1 MTAGG
6 LRLCR
11 SSRAQACGAAPGCGR
26 GSGCASSEASL
37 VGSANLPVP
46 RKQDKGLRWLT
57 LVRRPSC
64 SHCQWVHRVSGR
76 RALQLLGRVQTKTVR
91 GGERQDDGPER
102 GWETRLGDESGVFP
116 GTIAAMFSR
125 LRSAPNGQYANPR
138 LTQAPTP
145 GTEPRSRLA
154 ADPSAPTPQLWRKAG
169 QAAETSEW

>member
-57 LVRRPSC
+57 RVRRPLLLASPMGTSRFGAQGVTTAWESANQDRTRWRTARRWPREGLGDSC
-64 SHCQWVHRVSGR
+64 RPRVGCVPRDHRRDVL
-76 RALQLLGRVQTKTVR
+76 AAAVC
-91 GGERQDDGPER
+91 PER
-102 GWETRLGDESGVFP
+102 PARKPPADTSPD
-116 GTIAAMFSR
+116 
-125 LRSAPNGQYANPR
+125 PR
-138 LTQAPTP
+138 A
-145 GTEPRSRLA
+145 RSRLA
-154 ADPSAPTPQLWRKAG
+154 AHPSAPTPQLWRKAG
-169 QAAETSEW
+169 QAAETSEC